1 MFGYLESVIERAKL
15 FHFHA
20 DVCCPVVMVKM
31 NLRSMQISRHCIYS
45 IKRGRPRLSFA
56 FCSHKHLLDKNY
68 TNLTLEMMSGC
79 I

>member
-15 FHFHA
+15 LHFHA

-45 IKRGRPRLSFA
+45 IEHGKP
-56 FCSHKHLLDKNY
+56 
-68 TNLTLEMMSGC
+68 
-79 I
+79 